1 MRGTLYTS
9 SSSSWTE
16 ATEATVVSRLGM
28 KFSLGQAEVTAV
40 AGAAAAGSKL
50 AQLRSSSGSARHHM
64 SFTHIL

>member
-1 MRGTLYTS
+1 MRGTLYTPS
-9 SSSSWTE
+9 SCTE